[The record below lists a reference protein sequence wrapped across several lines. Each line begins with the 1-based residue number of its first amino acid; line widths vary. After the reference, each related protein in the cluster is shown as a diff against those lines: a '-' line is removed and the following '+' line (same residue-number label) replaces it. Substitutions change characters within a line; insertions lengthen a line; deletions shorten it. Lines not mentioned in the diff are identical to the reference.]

1 MNFKISRNKF
11 IFLAILSI
19 CLSFLPTLSAFAKF
33 SVPKPVG
40 YVNDFANVMT
50 KDNIRQLDGL
60 IYQLK
65 EKTTAEMAVVTLNSL
80 DGYPIEDVGL
90 EIGRSWGVGTSGKD
104 NGLVIVV
111 APNDRKMRI
120 EVGYGLE
127 GFLTDAHAGRI
138 RDGYMLPYFKQ
149 GDYNQGIVNGTVAC
163 AQAIAKGYGV
173 KLSTNYNLPEPVPA
187 SEEFGLFH
195 LIFLIIF
202 ITLCIKYPDFML
214 GFVLGN
220 LLGGGRN
227 SDSGF
232 GGGFGGF
239 GGGGF
244 GGGGCSGGW

>member
-1 MNFKISRNKF
+1 MNFNRARNKF
-11 IFLAILSI
+11 IFLAILGI
-19 CLSFLPTLSAFAKF
+19 CLTFLCSLSAFAKF
-33 SVPKPVG
+33 NVPKPIG
-40 YVNDFANVMT
+40 YVSDYANVLT
-50 KDNIRQLDGL
+50 KDNVQKLNGL

-80 DGYPIEDVGL
+80 EGYPIEDVGL

-120 EVGYGLE
+120 EIGYGLE
-127 GFLTDAHAGRI
+127 GFLTDSHSGRI

-173 KLSTNYNLPEPVPA
+173 TLSTDYTLPEPV
-187 SEEFGLFH
+187 SGESGEFTFLH
-195 LIFLIIF
+195 LLVLIVF
-202 ITLCIKYPDFML
+202 IYLCIKYPDFML
-214 GFVLGN
+214 GYVLGS
-220 LLGGGRN
+220 LLGGRGG
-227 SDSGF
+227 SDSSS
-232 GGGFGGF
+232 GGFGGF

-244 GGGGCSGGW
+244 GGGGSSGGW